1 MFRLGIYEDDE
12 AREIAGYLKDA
23 GIKVE
28 LKTLLDSRFKYV
40 EFLEGRMSELK
51 GELKDLEL
59 YERSERSIK
68 AAREVLARGATPE
81 NFIEQ
86 LALQLDPALIEKR
99 DELSKILE
107 CGLVEEEAEGEGG
120 EEKNKRYKELMKDLS
135 DIVLAEG
142 FIDVVLRRN
151 DIQIGIDVGDRLDD
165 PIVRIPV
172 DLEDYEEGHK
182 LARLTTFMILMPS
195 TEINVDEFSIAMSN
209 ELDEDFREDYPE
221 EAIQIAGLGKLLE
234 DLVESSA
241 PGWIEMNDFA
251 QNCDLEVEENGNIL
265 RIDGVSAAKELA
277 KVLEKNGLLKI
288 KGDTIKWKKLPG

>member
-1 MFRLGIYEDDE
+1 MFKLGIYDDDV
-12 AREIAGYLKDA
+12 AREIANHLKDA

-28 LKTLLDSRFKYV
+28 LKTFLSSQLKYV

-51 GELKDLEL
+51 GVLKDPEL
-59 YERSERSIK
+59 YEKSDRSIK

-99 DELSKILE
+99 EALSKLTD
-107 CGLVEEEAEGEGG
+107 CDLANKEEDED
-120 EEKNKRYKELMKDLS
+120 KNKRYKELMRGLS
-135 DIVLAEG
+135 EIVLAEE

-151 DIQIGIDVGDRLDD
+151 NIQIGMDLGDRLDD

-172 DLEDYEEGHK
+172 DLEDYEEDHK
-182 LARLTTFMILMPS
+182 LARLTTILTLMPV
-195 TEINVDEFSIAMSN
+195 TEINIDEFSAAMSE

-234 DLVESSA
+234 DLVENSS
-241 PGWIEMNDFA
+241 PGKIEMTDFA
-251 QNCDLEVEENGNIL
+251 DSCDLEIEENGNIL
-265 RIDGVSAAKELA
+265 RIDGVAAAKELA
-277 KVLEKNGLLKI
+277 RVLEKNGVMKM
-288 KGDTIKWKKLPG
+288 KGDTIKWRH